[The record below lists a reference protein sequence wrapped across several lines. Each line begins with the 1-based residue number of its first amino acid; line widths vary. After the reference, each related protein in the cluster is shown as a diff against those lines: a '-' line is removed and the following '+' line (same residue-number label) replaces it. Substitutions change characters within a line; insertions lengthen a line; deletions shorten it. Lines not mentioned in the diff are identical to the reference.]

1 MDRGGIAMA
10 DEKNKTIII
19 SKNIIN
25 AEYNYNAT
33 EENVLTLMSERVQH
47 LMSTDAKEVVANM
60 NGIDVKLGYAIEFKA
75 NEVSKNKNFNK
86 FKETMLEMFKKE
98 PIHYVFKDASG
109 NMRDRYCRP
118 FSSLDIAKNSVIA
131 YIDFVT
137 MQFLLY
143 YGKGTGANYVNLH
156 TAMNIRS
163 VFGKRLYKKL
173 VGYKDK
179 GVFTYKIEDIIREWN
194 LTEWTVK
201 KGKIKGYIE
210 KAVESINKT
219 QDEIKVSFQQIL
231 EIVDGVG
238 RPRIKEYK
246 FIIKNLK
253 ESEGARIQRIDKN
266 NYMNVYRILQDIG
279 YKDAANQVADKIIDT
294 DGGEKLINK
303 YAYYCDRIAKKQI
316 QKAQLMASMKKIIN
330 EEYLEQK

>member
-1 MDRGGIAMA
+1 MA
-10 DEKNKTIII
+10 EEKKDKTIII

-47 LMSTDAKEVVANM
+47 LMSTDAKEVTQNLG
-60 NGIDVKLGYAIEFKA
+60 GIDIKIGYAIEFRA
-75 NEVSKNKNFNK
+75 TDVSKNKNFEA
-86 FKETMLEMFKKE
+86 FKETMLKMYKKD
-98 PIHYVFKDASG
+98 PIHYLFKDKDG
-109 NMRDRYCRP
+109 NVRDRYCRP
-118 FSSLDIAKNSVIA
+118 FSSLDVGKDSAIA
-131 YIDFVT
+131 YIDYVT

-143 YGKGTGANYVNLH
+143 YGKGTGANYVNMH

-163 VFGKRLYKKL
+163 VYGKRLYKKL

-179 GVFTYKIEDIIREWN
+179 GAFTFKMEDIIREWH
-194 LTEWTVK
+194 LTAETVK
-201 KGKIKGYIE
+201 QGKVKRYIE

-219 QDEIKVSFQQIL
+219 QKEINVSFQQVL
-231 EIVDGVG
+231 EVVDGVG

-246 FIIKNLK
+246 FAIQDLK

-294 DGGEKLINK
+294 DAGEKLINK
-303 YAYYCDRIAKKQI
+303 YAYYCDRIANKQI
-316 QKAQLMASMKKIIN
+316 QKAQLIASMKKIIN